1 MERDRYERR
10 QFLSAMGVAGGS
22 LFLPSLLGRT
32 NAWGNTGAP
41 PKRFVVMSTQ
51 HGTWY
56 DGWKMRWPGL
66 PESNHW
72 TKDLRNVAADEF
84 SAGLRPLHNFR
95 DQLMVVDG
103 LALVSAEADQSG
115 LRHEL
120 AYVHALTGGN
130 VSCIGST
137 LASTIGRSAHSR
149 GLGQRPFSLCRG
161 RCWRGSIG
169 VLSR

>member
-1 MERDRYERR
+1 MRKQSKNANATGMNRR

-66 PESNHW
+66 PESKI
-72 TKDLRNVAADEF
+72 TGPRTFEM
-84 SAGLRPLHNFR
+84 SRP
-95 DQLMVVDG
+95 MS
-103 LALVSAEADQSG
+103 LARA
-115 LRHEL
+115 
-120 AYVHALTGGN
+120 
-130 VSCIGST
+130 
-137 LASTIGRSAHSR
+137 
-149 GLGQRPFSLCRG
+149 
-161 RCWRGSIG
+161 
-169 VLSR
+169 